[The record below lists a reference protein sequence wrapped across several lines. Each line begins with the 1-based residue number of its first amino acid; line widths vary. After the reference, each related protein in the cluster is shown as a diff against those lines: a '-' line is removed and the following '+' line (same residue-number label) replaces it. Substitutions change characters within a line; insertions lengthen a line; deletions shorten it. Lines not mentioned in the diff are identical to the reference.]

1 MLQARAEVENLASR
15 QTDDKIRVL
24 NAATQAAVATFHRR
38 LDAFVHDE
46 RSYQVAVDLR
56 LSAIEDTQALIL
68 GALNTLPIQL
78 AAVFNAQLGANPTAQ
93 NPPRAQQ
100 QQQQQQN
107 PPPPLDAAV
116 VPPAGEVSCFSC
128 SFILFC

>member
-1 MLQARAEVENLASR
+1 VENLASR
-15 QTDDKIRVL
+15 RTDDKIRVL

-38 LDAFVHDE
+38 LDAVVHDE

-68 GALNTLPIQL
+68 GALNTLPNQL

-93 NPPRAQQ
+93 NPSRAQQ

-116 VPPAGEVSCFSC
+116 VPPAGKVSFFSC